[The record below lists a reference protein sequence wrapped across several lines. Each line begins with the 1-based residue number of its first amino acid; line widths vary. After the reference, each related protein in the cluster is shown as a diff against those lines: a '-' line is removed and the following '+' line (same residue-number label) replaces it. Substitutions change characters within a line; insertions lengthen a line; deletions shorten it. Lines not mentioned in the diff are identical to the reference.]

1 MYTGL
6 FTEYVPIDVEKI
18 ARAGRYAPAVVTEK
32 LRALARRQV
41 LQFIPAIN
49 APMLCLNYER
59 LDDKNLRLPKQEY
72 QERLGRRR
80 ERLEALVD
88 LVENDS
94 ECRCIQ
100 MYRYFGQENER
111 PCGCCDVCLAQKR
124 GR

>member
-1 MYTGL
+1 M
-6 FTEYVPIDVEKI
+6 
-18 ARAGRYAPAVVTEK
+18 ARW
-32 LRALARRQV
+32 
-41 LQFIPAIN
+41 FIPAIN

>member
-1 MYTGL
+1 
-6 FTEYVPIDVEKI
+6 
-18 ARAGRYAPAVVTEK
+18 
-32 LRALARRQV
+32 
-41 LQFIPAIN
+41 
-49 APMLCLNYER
+49 MLCLNYER

-72 QERLGRRR
+72 QERLGRRS
-80 ERLEALVD
+80 ERLEALGD

-100 MYRYFGQENER
+100 MYRYFGQDNER